1 MLQQYDSAAIPLIA
15 DSTEMAGSRQIA
27 PMDRREVLPLSE
39 AKTVDERRASLGEF
53 SNGAASDSTKHP
65 FKEKGPWRQG
75 CETVLA
81 SSLLP
86 SLVLV
91 LLFFGGIAA
100 LTVVGV
106 LDDPAIHGSAVI
118 VGYVSFEVLTVRVA
132 RMSYVQRF
140 LRPLSSTAVSCV
152 LMHAVFTWYAVWQFF
167 LWSSRQPDRVAED
180 VVRIA
185 LLYVALAAVAVL
197 GRWSSGAKEWQELQY
212 QAR

>member
-1 MLQQYDSAAIPLIA
+1 
-15 DSTEMAGSRQIA
+15 MAFSRKIEPARCALVQ
-27 PMDRREVLPLSE
+27 PLSE
-39 AKTVDERRASLGEF
+39 VKTLDERIASPVEEL
-53 SNGAASDSTKHP
+53 SNGAASDTTKHP

-140 LRPLSSTAVSCV
+140 LQPISSTAVSCV
-152 LMHAVFTWYAVWQFF
+152 LMHAVFTWC
-167 LWSSRQPDRVAED
+167 
-180 VVRIA
+180 
-185 LLYVALAAVAVL
+185 AVAILRSPPRNPGHHRFPPPTPSPSQGL
-197 GRWSSGAKEWQELQY
+197 GLGTLPSPRTPSPP
-212 QAR
+212 

>member
-1 MLQQYDSAAIPLIA
+1 
-15 DSTEMAGSRQIA
+15 MAGSRIEPVTDA
-27 PMDRREVLPLSE
+27 VLLPLSE
-39 AKTVDERRASLGEF
+39 AKAVDERRASLGDF

-65 FKEKGPWRQG
+65 FKEKGPWRQA

-132 RMSYVQRF
+132 RMSHVQRF
-140 LRPLSSTAVSCV
+140 LQPLSSTAVSCV
-152 LMHAVFTWYAVWQFF
+152 LMHAVFAWC
-167 LWSSRQPDRVAED
+167 
-180 VVRIA
+180 
-185 LLYVALAAVAVL
+185 AVATL
-197 GRWSSGAKEWQELQY
+197 RRNTSLPRPPPHPPQLHCHIWI
-212 QAR
+212 

>member
-1 MLQQYDSAAIPLIA
+1 
-15 DSTEMAGSRQIA
+15 MAFSRKIEPARCAVVQ
-27 PMDRREVLPLSE
+27 PLSE
-39 AKTVDERRASLGEF
+39 VKTLDERIASPVEEL
-53 SNGAASDSTKHP
+53 SNGAASDTTKHP

-140 LRPLSSTAVSCV
+140 LQPISSTAVSCV
-152 LMHAVFTWYAVWQFF
+152 LMHAVFTWC
-167 LWSSRQPDRVAED
+167 
-180 VVRIA
+180 
-185 LLYVALAAVAVL
+185 AVATL
-197 GRWSSGAKEWQELQY
+197 RSPPRNPGHHRFPSPHSLSLPETRTRDLAISQDPLPPPDPTPPLSSLPSPLDS
-212 QAR
+212 